1 MASPHGIQP
10 FQAAV
15 IQQALVFLNLDE
27 SLKKADALIE
37 KAANVVRL

>member
-1 MASPHGIQP
+1 MASPRGIQP

-15 IQQALVFLNLDE
+15 IQQAFVFLNLDE

-37 KAANVVRL
+37 AAANVVRL